1 MTLRE
6 RNTHLL
12 SSKYNSTTKREILQT
27 TIFAMKMK
35 GLENGIHLKT
45 YVSFWQK
52 IYRNTIIAISPMD
65 IIESNNLTRF
75 ILLRRKSLKPK
86 TSSEKGET
94 QTQDHSSPLNLL
106 SVP

>member
-1 MTLRE
+1 
-6 RNTHLL
+6 
-12 SSKYNSTTKREILQT
+12 
-27 TIFAMKMK
+27 MKMK
-35 GLENGIHLKT
+35 GQENGIHLKT

-86 TSSEKGET
+86 TSREKGGT
-94 QTQDHSSPLNLL
+94 QMQDHSPLLNLL
-106 SVP
+106 FIP